1 MITRQTLD
9 KAFPSS
15 LPTTREWLYG
25 PLSRM
30 LEEFGIDESKE
41 RLAGFFANVF
51 VETGGLKTFVENL
64 YYTEAR
70 LKAVWPSRDL
80 ARFARNPEA
89 LANNVYANRM
99 GNGPESSGDGWK
111 YRGRGLK
118 MLTGK
123 ENYEKF
129 QKANRHRL
137 PENFDV
143 VANPDLIL
151 GPEWMVLS
159 ACWYWV
165 SRGCNELMD
174 QGNFKRVCYV
184 INGGYVGYDDRLKQ
198 YNRLLKI
205 L

>member
-1 MITRQTLD
+1 MDLQKI
-9 KAFPSS
+9 FPRASKV
-15 LPTTREWLYG
+15 LNEPIDRLTK
-25 PLSRM
+25 
-30 LEEFGIDESKE
+30 EFGIQESKE
-41 RLAGFFANVF
+41 RLAGFFANVHIETRGLTAF
-51 VETGGLKTFVENL
+51 VEDL

-70 LKAVWPSRDL
+70 LKAVWPKRDL
-80 ARFARNPEA
+80 ARFARKPEA

-99 GNGPESSGDGWK
+99 GNGPEESGDGWK

-123 ENYEKF
+123 GMYEQF

-143 VANPDLIL
+143 VENPDLIL

-159 ACWYWV
+159 AVWYWK
-165 SRGCNELMD
+165 SKGCNELMD

-184 INGGYVGYDDRLKQ
+184 INGGYIGYDDRLKQ
-198 YNRLLKI
+198 YNRILKT
-205 L
+205 LQ